1 MRNLVQNIADDFF
14 EILKYDKRD
23 WYNYWKIYSQKY
35 EPIIR
40 NYEEKLDLSQEQIK
54 KILDQLQRP
63 MVDSLMQY
71 WHQISRDQK
80 LRCSELVSHRHDL
93 FQLNKEDFSIVLTGL
108 LGIKD
113 WIVVNGNRENVI
125 LIDLLSLYKKGIIEK
140 VAEVTFQAVKF
151 FRSDVTAK
159 DYVPK
164 KELFTELLSEIDEI
178 LENYDLKNSMG
189 AICNLL
195 YSNVAYYD
203 WVGFYL
209 TNPDKDDELVLGP
222 FVGEPTE
229 HVRIPFGKGICGQ
242 AAATGMTFLVQDVS
256 KETNYLSCSP
266 KVKSEIVVPI
276 KVSQK
281 IFGELDIDSH
291 LISPFDEH
299 DELFLNTI
307 CEKISKKVRS
317 DKEWK

>member
-14 EILKYDKRD
+14 EILKYDKKD
-23 WYNYWKIYSQKY
+23 WYTYWKVYRQRY
-35 EPIIR
+35 EPVIE
-40 NYEEKLDLSQEQIK
+40 NYEKRLDLSEKQIK
-54 KILDQLQRP
+54 ETLDRLQRP
-63 MVDSLMQY
+63 TVDSLMQR
-71 WHQISRDQK
+71 WHEISRDQK
-80 LRCSELVSHRHDL
+80 LHCSKLVSHRQDL
-93 FQLNKEDFSIVLTGL
+93 FQLSKEDFSIILTGL

-113 WIVVNGNRENVI
+113 WIVVNGNRESVI
-125 LIDLLSLYKKGIIEK
+125 LIDLLSLYKKGIIEE
-140 VAEVTFQAVKF
+140 VAQVTFQAVKS
-151 FRSDVTAK
+151 FRSGEDQGNYLSK
-159 DYVPK
+159 QELF
-164 KELFTELLSEIDEI
+164 KELIDEIDEI
-178 LENYDLKNSMG
+178 LQDYDLNNAMKRV
-189 AICNLL
+189 CDLL

-209 TNPDKDDELVLGP
+209 TDPHKEDELVLGP

-242 AAATGMTFLVQDVS
+242 AAATGMTFVVQDVS

-276 KVSQK
+276 KVSEE

-291 LISPFDEH
+291 LLSPFDEH
-299 DELFLNTI
+299 DDRFLNI
-307 CEKISKKVRS
+307 VCEKISKKLRS

>member
-14 EILKYDKRD
+14 EILRYDKKD
-23 WYNYWKIYSQKY
+23 WYIYWKMYCEKY

-40 NYEEKLDLSQEQIK
+40 NYEQKLGLSQEQVDR
-54 KILDQLQRP
+54 LLSQLQRP
-63 MVDSLMQY
+63 VIDSLMQY
-71 WHQISRDQK
+71 WHDISRDQK
-80 LRCSELVSHRHDL
+80 LHCSKLVSHRHDL
-93 FQLNKEDFSIVLTGL
+93 FQLDKEDFSVILTGL

-113 WIVVNGNRENVI
+113 WVVVTGNRENVI
-125 LIDLLSLYKKGIIEK
+125 LVDLLSLYKRNIIAK
-140 VAEVTFQAVKF
+140 VAEVTFQAVKS
-151 FRSDVTAK
+151 FRDGKSVG
-159 DYVPK
+159 DYIPK
-164 KELFTELLSEIDEI
+164 SELFAQLMEKVDRI
-178 LENYDLKNSMG
+178 LQNYDPNESMQM
-189 AICNLL
+189 ICDLL

-209 TNPDKDDELVLGP
+209 VNSNKEGELVLGP

-276 KVSQK
+276 KISEK

-291 LISPFDEH
+291 ILSPFDEY
-299 DELFLNTI
+299 DDKFLNAI
-307 CEKISKKVRS
+307 CEKISEKVRS
-317 DKEWK
+317 DKWWK